1 MQVILHRDNDKL
13 GKFQQK
19 RQSEIWD
26 PPSWREAHISN
37 NRFFCFSCCLVPTLS
52 ALTSCLYLHK
62 PHFFPPIL
70 HLILCSPLFILILH
84 SSSPQAKFSSSSQPQ
99 SVLTAS
105 RQIFLLSFPSLVS
118 YEKNFKP
125 LPSPLPHRVGDGS
138 DTPYRHPILAV
149 FPFAHSPFVPS
160 AFELCCFLHL
170 KSSMQTAFPKSSLG

>member
-1 MQVILHRDNDKL
+1 MIHLENSSRKGKVRSGKL
-13 GKFQQK
+13 
-19 RQSEIWD
+19 RCTSA
-26 PPSWREAHISN
+26 SWREAHISN

-70 HLILCSPLFILILH
+70 HLIFCSPLLILC

-105 RQIFLLSFPSLVS
+105 RQIFLLSFPSVS

-138 DTPYRHPILAV
+138 DTPYRHLILAV
-149 FPFAHSPFVPS
+149 FPFAPSPFVPS

-170 KSSMQTAFPKSSLG
+170 KSSTQTAFPKSSLG